1 MLKKILIGSIAA
13 ATMTASA
20 YAADLPVRQPPPPP
34 PVPVLHLVRLLCRLK
49 RRRCLHPLAQPPLC
63 GNLRWQVLLCKR
75 LWAASFAW
83 WWIFRWP
90 SRYQLAVGHVRC
102 WR

>member
-34 PVPVLHLVRLLCRLK
+34 PVPVCTWCGFYVGLNGGGAFT
-49 RRRCLHPLAQPPLC
+49 PLAQPPLC